1 MRRAQTEEP
10 DSLVYVVRG
19 FLGYLC
25 LIILFG
31 GVILIVQA
39 SMEVKRLRY
48 QLTDANL
55 EKMDLLEALR
65 KVDNQISE
73 LERYSR
79 IAEKVSSAMPQL
91 GPPRHP
97 AIELATPGLQKRSGP
112 PETPFDLLQDNSPLA
127 KLRNGWQAVR
137 ESARGW
143 LRALIE

>member
-1 MRRAQTEEP
+1 MRRMQTEEP

-39 SMEVKRLRY
+39 SMEVKRIRY

-55 EKMDLLEALR
+55 EKMNLLEELR
-65 KVDNQISE
+65 KVENKVNE
-73 LERYSR
+73 LERYNR
-79 IAEKVSSAMPQL
+79 IAEKIGSALPQL

-97 AIELATPGLQKRSGP
+97 AIELAVPGLQKRSGP
-112 PETPFDLLQDNSPLA
+112 PETPDTLLQDNSPLA
-127 KLRNGWQAVR
+127 KLRNGWQKLR
-137 ESARGW
+137 ETLRGW
-143 LRALIE
+143 MYGLVE